1 MPLFIDHFHGGG
13 ILTDPQKITNQ
24 FSWLLILMIASIKAM
39 NGDRCFLRNHF
50 FAHER
55 GEAVACFTSVALSGH
70 LQAIEASRRPCNRT
84 TAYSRPKE
92 RVQSDACCALETH

>member
-1 MPLFIDHFHGGG
+1 MPLFIDQFHDNG

-70 LQAIEASRRPCNRT
+70 LQAIEASRRPCNRNRCTFAAQT
-84 TAYSRPKE
+84 TRSE
-92 RVQSDACCALETH
+92 

>member
-1 MPLFIDHFHGGG
+1 MPLFIDQFHDNG
-13 ILTDPQKITNQ
+13 ILADPQKITNQ
-24 FSWLLILMIASIKAM
+24 FSWLLVLMIASIKAM